1 MSTFLFGDDW
11 KLNAARG
18 KLRNSFHVHKF
29 GRNSAPANGVEE
41 TVWDGSN
48 LYPWSTWDVGGAD
61 NVFLKSDAE
70 TGDESKTIFIQ
81 GLDADFNVQSE
92 TVTLDP
98 TDATTAVSSANTYV
112 RLFRMYNN
120 GSTPF
125 AGDITAHYGS
135 GSGTVVAKVLEG
147 QEQTLM
153 AVYTVPA
160 GHTAYLLKYDF
171 SGNANSA
178 ITSRL
183 LFRNPNG
190 VFRIQHSGSVYGGE
204 YTYAFDIPLAIP
216 EKTDI
221 DLRVT
226 AGTGAAVIG
235 ANFNLIA
242 IKENAFGEWSE
253 GY

>member
-1 MSTFLFGDDW
+1 MSTFLLGDDW
-11 KLNAARG
+11 KINAARG
-18 KLRNSFHVHKF
+18 KLRNAFHVHKF
-29 GRNSAPANGVEE
+29 GRNTAPANGVEE

-48 LYPWSTWDVGGAD
+48 LYPWSTWDAGAA
-61 NVFLKSDAE
+61 NVYLKSSA

-81 GLDADFNVQSE
+81 GLDADFNLQSE
-92 TVTLDP
+92 TVTLDAS
-98 TDATTAVSSANTYV
+98 DSTTGVASANTYV

-125 AGDITAHYGS
+125 TGNVGAHYAS
-135 GSGTVVAKVLEG
+135 AAGTLVAQVLIG

-160 GHTAYLLKYDF
+160 GHTAYLMKYDF
-171 SGNANSA
+171 SGSANAA
-178 ITSRL
+178 LASRL

-190 VFRIQHSGSVYGGE
+190 VFRIQHSGAVYGGE

-226 AGTGAAVIG
+226 AGTGSATLG
-235 ANFNLIA
+235 ANFNLLVV
-242 IKENAFGEWSE
+242 KENAFGEWSD

>member
-18 KLRNSFHVHKF
+18 KLRNAFHVHKF
-29 GRNSAPANGVEE
+29 GVNTAPANGVEE
-41 TVWDGSN
+41 TVWDGST
-48 LYPWSTWDVGGAD
+48 LYPWSTWDAGAD
-61 NVFLKSDAE
+61 TIYLKSSA

-81 GLDADFNVQSE
+81 GLDADYNLQSE
-92 TVTLDP
+92 TITLDAADS
-98 TDATTAVSSANTYV
+98 TVGVASANTYV

-120 GSTPF
+120 GSIPLV
-125 AGDITAHYGS
+125 GNVSAHYASAG
-135 GSGTVVAKVLEG
+135 GTAVARILIG

-153 AVYTVPA
+153 AIYTVPA
-160 GHTAYLLKYDF
+160 GHTAYVMKYDF

-178 ITSRL
+178 VSSRL
-183 LFRNPNG
+183 LFCEPGG
-190 VFRIQHSGSVYGGE
+190 VFRVQHSGAVYGTQYDYE
-204 YTYAFDIPLAIP
+204 FDIPLAVP

-226 AGTGAAVIG
+226 ASTGAAQIG
-235 ANFNLIA
+235 ANFNLLVVKA
-242 IKENAFGEWSE
+242 NEFNLWST

>member
-11 KLNAARG
+11 KLQAARG
-18 KLRNSFHVHKF
+18 KLRNAFHVHKF

-48 LYPWSTWDVGGAD
+48 LYPWATWHTGGAD
-61 NVFLKSDAE
+61 NVYLKSSA

-92 TVTLDP
+92 TVTLDAA
-98 TDATTAVSSANTYV
+98 DSTTGVASANTYV
-112 RLFRMYNN
+112 RLFRMYNSGATDFVGN
-120 GSTPF
+120 VG
-125 AGDITAHYGS
+125 AHYGS
-135 GSGTVVAKVLEG
+135 ASGTLVAQVLIG

-160 GHTAYLLKYDF
+160 GHTAYLMKYDF
-171 SGNANSA
+171 SGSANSA
-178 ITSRL
+178 ISSRL
-183 LFRNPNG
+183 LFCEPNG
-190 VFRIQHSGSVYGGE
+190 VFRVQHSGSVYGGQ
-204 YTYAFDIPLAIP
+204 YDYAFDIPLAVP

-226 AGTGAAVIG
+226 AGTGAAIIG

-242 IKENAFGEWSE
+242 VKENAFSEWSV

>member
-11 KLNAARG
+11 KLQAARG
-18 KLRNSFHVHKF
+18 KLRNAFHIHKF
-29 GRNSAPANGVEE
+29 GQNSAPANGVEE

-48 LYPWSTWDVGGAD
+48 LYPWATWGAGAD
-61 NVFLKSDAE
+61 NVYLKSDD

-92 TVTLDP
+92 TVTLDAS
-98 TDATTAVSSANTYV
+98 DSTTVVASANTYV
-112 RLFRMYNN
+112 RLFRMYNTGN
-120 GSTPF
+120 TAFVGNI
-125 AGDITAHYGS
+125 GAHYGS
-135 GSGTVVAKVLEG
+135 ASGTLVAQVLLG

-160 GHTAYLLKYDF
+160 GHTAYLMKYDF
-171 SGNANSA
+171 SGSANSA
-178 ITSRL
+178 ISSRL
-183 LFRNPNG
+183 LFCEPNG
-190 VFRIQHSGSVYGGE
+190 VFRVQHSGSVYGGQ
-204 YTYAFDIPLAIP
+204 YDYAFDIPLAIP

-226 AGTGAAVIG
+226 AGTGSAIIG
-235 ANFNLIA
+235 ANFNLIVV
-242 IKENAFGEWSE
+242 KENAFSEWSE